1 MLNTEKLK
9 KMVVLIIFLISLTI
23 LYAEIPKD
31 TIVAEFEGGQITMEQ
46 LEERLLKIPPMYQP
60 KYSNPE
66 GKAQLLDMLCTEE
79 IFYKEALTQDVEQN
93 DKFYA
98 RIDDQIKSTYF
109 NEFKKDLL
117 KDVITYTS
125 AEKKAY
131 FNEHSEMFV
140 GRTYEES
147 EQDIERRMLPNK
159 EREFIENTEKEL
171 MTKYKVEIIYGVIK
185 EINLTNID
193 SNQVITEK
201 IYITSSNPEIEKTIG
216 EFIKSFDA
224 IPPHIQGSIKSGEGL
239 KKYIEDQVKKNV
251 FYLEALEKGYGENE
265 TIKETISQIKRNM
278 MLRTVYNLLVVE
290 AIGTNDEDIKA
301 YYDNNIEKFSTKHY
315 RKIQTFGFDSKDTAK
330 KLRKLVK
337 KYMKKNDDEAI
348 SKLIEEKS
356 VYPAKDGVLDHIYK
370 NDIIP
375 GIGKDEV
382 YSDMVW
388 KAKLNKLS
396 KIFENSKGKFVFFRM
411 LEDNKTIA
419 TPFEE
424 IKGKVKNT
432 MIRNLSKEK
441 FEEVNLQLETK
452 YNLKKYPERMIVVLS
467 AEEYFN
473 KAEQAQK
480 KRRFT
485 DAIFYYDEI
494 IKYYQNNSD
503 DYKATF
509 MKAFLYAEELK
520 DKNKAIEIF
529 DEFLEKYPEGDLHES
544 AKFMVSELEG
554 KSNIIE
560 SFESENE

>member
-1 MLNTEKLK
+1 M
-9 KMVVLIIFLISLTI
+9 
-23 LYAEIPKD
+23 
-31 TIVAEFEGGQITMEQ
+31 
-46 LEERLLKIPPMYQP
+46 
-60 KYSNPE
+60 
-66 GKAQLLDMLCTEE
+66 
-79 IFYKEALTQDVEQN
+79 
-93 DKFYA
+93 
-98 RIDDQIKSTYF
+98 
-109 NEFKKDLL
+109 
-117 KDVITYTS
+117 
-125 AEKKAY
+125 
-131 FNEHSEMFV
+131 
-140 GRTYEES
+140 
-147 EQDIERRMLPNK
+147 
-159 EREFIENTEKEL
+159 
-171 MTKYKVEIIYGVIK
+171 
-185 EINLTNID
+185 
-193 SNQVITEK
+193 
-201 IYITSSNPEIEKTIG
+201 G

-224 IPPHIQGSIKSGEGL
+224 IPSHIQGSIKFGEGL
-239 KKYIEDQVKKNV
+239 KQYIEDQVKKNV
-251 FYLEALEKGYGENE
+251 FYLEALETGYEENE

-278 MLRTVYNLLVVE
+278 MLRTVYNTLVVE
-290 AIGTNDEDIKA
+290 AIGTSDEEIKA

-315 RKIQTFGFDSKDTAK
+315 RKIQTFGFDSKDTVK
-330 KLRKLVK
+330 KMRKLVK
-337 KYMKKNDDEAI
+337 KYMKKKDDEAI
-348 SKLIEEKS
+348 SKLIEENS

-411 LEDNKTIA
+411 LEDNKAIA

-452 YNLKKYPERMIVVLS
+452 YNMKKYPERMIVVLS

-494 IKYYQNNSD
+494 IKYHQNNSD

-509 MKAFLYAEELK
+509 MKGFLYAEELK

-529 DEFLEKYPEGDLHES
+529 DEFLEKYPEDDLHES
-544 AKFMVSELEG
+544 ARFMISELEG